1 MKSAYER
8 AMERLEAESGPT
20 KKLTAAQ
27 RAKIADVEDRYDAKI
42 AEARVSFESKIDAN
56 PKEAAKLREEMSSEI
71 ARFES
76 KREEEKEAVW
86 KNAG

>member
-27 RAKIADVEDRYDAKI
+27 RTRIADIENRYDAKI
-42 AEARVSFESKIDAN
+42 AEARVSFESKIAAN
-56 PKEAAKLREEMSSEI
+56 PKEAAKLREEMSGEI

-76 KREEEKEAVW
+76 KRDDEKEAVW